1 MIRAPVWKG
10 ELGGTLVLQQHRG
23 ASAGRGGGREVGA
36 AAVRGRSEVTRLDI
50 DLDEDILKRLHHF
63 QRVIHEILDEEL
75 AFDVYVQLVLIQGLE
90 KMLGDVVTLD
100 SEVLWATV
108 KRMAE
113 DNPEFIYDFV
123 ADSLRR
129 GAEATQKEEAKR
141 RLGFIKE

>member
-1 MIRAPVWKG
+1 
-10 ELGGTLVLQQHRG
+10 
-23 ASAGRGGGREVGA
+23 
-36 AAVRGRSEVTRLDI
+36 VTRLDI